1 MYHISNSQTLP
12 LKIRRPMSESMMEV
26 TFYKGRQFKMQA
38 PYYVF
43 RSGVRIANYAASP
56 TLLAHQ
62 HGVTCVRLASEFKPG
77 PVLQHCP
84 FKSRKQ
90 ITLPPPPLQV
100 YFLTDDILLF
110 GTYKYKYIYIRIS
123 FKLKHLN
130 IYQNFTTYI
139 FYYIFLL

>member
-1 MYHISNSQTLP
+1 
-12 LKIRRPMSESMMEV
+12 MSESMMEV

-110 GTYKYKYIYIRIS
+110 GTYKYKYIYKNQLQIKTFKYIS
-123 FKLKHLN
+123 G
-130 IYQNFTTYI
+130 
-139 FYYIFLL
+139 FY

>member
-1 MYHISNSQTLP
+1 
-12 LKIRRPMSESMMEV
+12 MSESLMEV

-62 HGVTCVRLASEFKPG
+62 HGVTFVRLASEFKPG

-90 ITLPPPPLQV
+90 ITLPPPHIQV
-100 YFLTDDILLF
+100 YFLTDDMLLF
-110 GTYKYKYIYIRIS
+110 IYIYIYPTS
-123 FKLKHLN
+123 LEPQLC
-130 IYQNFTTYI
+130 
-139 FYYIFLL
+139 L